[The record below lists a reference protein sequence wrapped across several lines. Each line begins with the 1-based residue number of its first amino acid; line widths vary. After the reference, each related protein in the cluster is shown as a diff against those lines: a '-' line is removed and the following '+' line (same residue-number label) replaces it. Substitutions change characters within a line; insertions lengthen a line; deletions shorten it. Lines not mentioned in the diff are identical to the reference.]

1 MKPYPT
7 VIDGLP
13 RAEYTSRP
21 DQAAKRKA
29 YRESHKE
36 EHSEYYRAYRERHPN
51 RSLFRAAQHRS
62 KVKGL
67 DFNLSYDDIVIPNL
81 CPILDIPIVCYA
93 GRGKPGGRM
102 DSPSLDRIDNEKG
115 YTKDNI
121 QVISH
126 KANSM
131 KFTAS
136 PEELLKFADW
146 IYKTY
151 GK

>member
-1 MKPYPT
+1 M
-7 VIDGLP
+7 P
-13 RAEYTSRP
+13 RAEYTARP

-51 RSLFRAAQHRS
+51 RSLYRAAHNRA
-62 KVKGL
+62 KLRGL
-67 DFNLSYDDIVIPNL
+67 PFDLSFDDIVIPAV
-81 CPILDIPIVCYA
+81 CPILGIPIVCYA
-93 GRGKPGGRM
+93 GRGRPGGRM
-102 DSPSLDRIDNEKG
+102 DSPSLDRIDNDKG
-115 YTKDNI
+115 YVKGNV

-136 PEELLKFADW
+136 AEELLKFADW
-146 IYKTY
+146 IYETY